1 MKRQVL
7 LPLVSILVIVGGLF
21 GWSQGAGNSVLLGL
35 DLKGGAEVVLEP
47 VEDTELSGDALDE
60 ALDKSVEIIR
70 NRVDGLGVAEPDITR
85 QGNRI
90 VVQLPGVEDQ
100 SAFRSRWPDS

>member
-35 DLKGGAEVVLEP
+35 DLKGGAEVAQVATVGGSVIAHVAMSGTVVPPPPPPLP
-47 VEDTELSGDALDE
+47 LST
-60 ALDKSVEIIR
+60 SSFIR
-70 NRVDGLGVAEPDITR
+70 AVFTSNVA
-85 QGNRI
+85 
-90 VVQLPGVEDQ
+90 
-100 SAFRSRWPDS
+100 